1 MRISLSL
8 AVLLLAAVL
17 PAARAQSAPAPARS
31 GSVVIAF
38 RDGHRQTFNLSD
50 IERIEFSGPVPAGL
64 LSVPGPSRA
73 HFLGRWEVGEGN
85 GDNFYITLREDGS
98 ARRLMNG
105 IEHEDGIWKYVN
117 GEAQITWNDGW
128 HDAIRKDGD
137 WFHKYAYSEGK
148 TFHDQPDNVTNARNL
163 SQNPRGVD

>member
-1 MRISLSL
+1 MRTSFLV
-8 AVLLLAAVL
+8 AALLFAAIL
-17 PAARAQSAPAPARS
+17 PAARAQSAAP
-31 GSVVIAF
+31 GSVVIVF
-38 RDGHRQTFNLSD
+38 RDGHRQTLNLSD
-50 IERIEFSGPVPAGL
+50 VQRIEFPGPVPAGL
-64 LSVPGPSRA
+64 ISVPGPSRA
-73 HFLGRWEVGEGN
+73 HFLGKWEVGEGN

-105 IEHEDGIWKYVN
+105 IEHEDGTWKYVN

-148 TFHDQPDNVTNARNL
+148 AFHDQPDNVTNARNL
-163 SQNPRGVD
+163 TQNPTGVD

>member
-1 MRISLSL
+1 M
-8 AVLLLAAVL
+8 
-17 PAARAQSAPAPARS
+17 
-31 GSVVIAF
+31 
-38 RDGHRQTFNLSD
+38 
-50 IERIEFSGPVPAGL
+50 PAGL

-73 HFLGRWEVGEGN
+73 HFLGKWEVGEGN

-105 IEHEDGIWKYVN
+105 IEHEDGTWKYVN

-128 HDAIRKDGD
+128 HDAIRKDGA
-137 WFHKYAYSEGK
+137 WYHKYAYSEGK

-163 SQNPRGVD
+163 TQNPTGVD